1 MNKKKCFE
9 ASAICH
15 MGYRR
20 TNNEDNLFFDQYILC
35 LNHKGTM
42 DCISIDKETTDK
54 WSLFGVFDGMGGQ
67 HKGELA
73 SYIMAEEVGKK
84 FFSNI
89 TIQGGAEDYMKEIC
103 ISANN
108 RVCEE
113 MSKERVR
120 IGTTASMLML
130 HEDVLYICNI
140 GDSPIYLYRNAR
152 LQAIYEEHTEKKTHE
167 MLLGKD
173 VDKKKKY
180 PLTQH
185 IGIYPYEMEISPY
198 TASMIIQSGDIFLIA
213 SDGLTDMV
221 SDQEI
226 TEILSEDKSLKEKII
241 ELRNRA
247 LESGGKDNITIILIR
262 IL

>member
-20 TNNEDNLFFDQYILC
+20 TNNEDNLFFDQYILN
-35 LNHKGTM
+35 LDHKGIM
-42 DCISIDKETTDK
+42 DCISIDKGTSDK
-54 WSLFGVFDGMGGQ
+54 WNLFGVFDGMGGQ
-67 HKGELA
+67 YKGELA

-84 FFSNI
+84 FFPDI
-89 TIQGGAEDYMKEIC
+89 TIQGNAEDFMKEIC

-130 HEDVLYICNI
+130 HEEKLYICNI
-140 GDSPIYLYRNAR
+140 GDSPIYLYRNTR
-152 LQAIYEEHTEKKTHE
+152 LQTIYEEHTERKTHE

-173 VDKKKKY
+173 VDKRKKY

-185 IGIYPYEMEISPY
+185 IGIYPYEMEISPH
-198 TASMIIQSGDIFLIA
+198 TTSMIMQSGDMYLIS

-226 TEILSEDKSLKEKII
+226 AAIMSEDTSTKEKTIK
-241 ELRNRA
+241 LQNRA
-247 LESGGKDNITIILIR
+247 LENGGRDNITIILIR